1 VAKRPSHP
9 PSTYDPSMPSIA
21 NTPSVAGT
29 SALPAAAKVTSR
41 SLKVAVLGAGS
52 WGTTVASL
60 TASRNQVIL
69 YARDSS
75 VVDDVNSNGANTK
88 YLKGYSLA
96 PALRATTDLAAA
108 VGDADVVIVGIP
120 SHNFRNV
127 LEQCAPHIRP
137 WIPIVSLTK
146 GFERGTVMRMT
157 EVIKDV
163 LPGHPA
169 AALTGPN
176 LAKEVMAGYAAGA
189 VIATEDLSV
198 ARALQSVFHRSF
210 FRTYTNHDVLG
221 CEVAGALKNVIA
233 IAAGM
238 AEGLSVG
245 DNTRAAVVSRGLA
258 ELARLG
264 TAMGGQ
270 ATTFSGLAG
279 LGDLMATCMSPQ
291 SRNRYV
297 GEQLGR
303 GKKLPEIL
311 SEMNMVAEGVKTA
324 ETVMVLSERHGIA
337 MPICKTVY
345 RVLEGEIDAAAAYAG
360 LLQVRPGHEDDPD

>member
-1 VAKRPSHP
+1 MRASRSAGTYHP
-9 PSTYDPSMPSIA
+9 PMTSTPTQLPLASD
-21 NTPSVAGT
+21 AG
-29 SALPAAAKVTSR
+29 SQPAR
-41 SLKVAVLGAGS
+41 RMKVAVLGAGS

-60 TASRNQVIL
+60 TAARNETTL
-69 YARDSS
+69 WARDSE
-75 VVDDVNSNGANTK
+75 VVNEINAEHLNSK
-88 YLKGYSLA
+88 YLNGYPL
-96 PALRATTDLAAA
+96 PATLRATVELSEA
-108 VGDADVVIVGIP
+108 VADADVVIVGIP
-120 SHNFRNV
+120 SQNFRSV
-127 LEQCAPHIRP
+127 LEQCALHIRP

-146 GFERGTVMRMT
+146 GFERGTVLRMT

-189 VIATEDLSV
+189 VIATEDLTV
-198 ARALQSVFHRSF
+198 AQALQAVFHRSF

-245 DNTRAAVVSRGLA
+245 DNTRAAVVSRGLS

-270 ATTFSGLAG
+270 AATFSGLAG

-297 GEQLGR
+297 GEQLGKGR
-303 GKKLPEIL
+303 KLPEIL
-311 SEMNMVAEGVKTA
+311 TEMNMVAEGVKTA

-337 MPICKTVY
+337 MPICRTVY
-345 RVLEGEIDAAAAYAG
+345 RVLEGEIDAAGAYAG